1 MSEHIPLHLLEPHP
15 LALRCASFCA
25 GTEREAAEA
34 ALAASVRECGVKV
47 PLVVTPKLS
56 TAPDYWVLDGCA
68 RLEAARAAGLDSV
81 PVLKREFNG
90 DENAMGE
97 EIFRL
102 NTVRKPFTSS
112 QRVML
117 WVDIHLGAV
126 LESYAPKGGRPK
138 KTASNEAVF
147 SVADTAERLG
157 VSRNDVAAA
166 AELARCVN
174 SSMVP
179 CTVNGERSVRDAT
192 PEEAGRLDAVM
203 ASVREGRT
211 PLRRWLAAFE
221 GMANSMQN
229 AECTMHNEEVG
240 GREADGRPRVNW
252 ARFAPRTATSLRT
265 LFAGWRA
272 MPPELRAPSLD
283 ALSQAVDEAPD
294 DVLDMLRAK
303 LAERE
308 AARKGGAE

>member
-1 MSEHIPLHLLEPHP
+1 MSEQIPVSRLEPHP

-25 GTEREAAEA
+25 GAERTAAEA
-34 ALAASVRECGVKV
+34 ALAESVRECGVKV
-47 PLVVTPKLS
+47 PLAVAPKLD
-56 TAPDYWVLDGCA
+56 AGPGFWVLDGCA
-68 RLEAARAAGLDSV
+68 RLEAARAAGLESV
-81 PVLKREFNG
+81 PCVGVEFA
-90 DENAMGE
+90 ENAMGE

-102 NTVRKPFTSS
+102 NTVRKPFSSS

-126 LESYAPKGGRPK
+126 LESYSPKAGRK
-138 KTASNEAVF
+138 KIGPNGPIF
-147 SVADTAERLG
+147 SVNGTAERLG
-157 VSRNDVAAA
+157 VSHHDVAAA

-174 SSMVP
+174 GSMVP

-211 PLRRWLAAFE
+211 PLRRWFAAFE
-221 GMANSMQN
+221 GMAN
-229 AECTMHNEEVG
+229 ANEEGEAG
-240 GREADGRPRVNW
+240 GRDAEGRPRVNW

-303 LAERE
+303 LAER
-308 AARKGGAE
+308 ASRG

>member
-1 MSEHIPLHLLEPHP
+1 MSEHIPVSRLEPHP

-25 GTEREAAEA
+25 GAERAAAEA
-34 ALAASVRECGVKV
+34 ALAESVRECGVKV
-47 PLVVTPKLS
+47 PLAVAPKLD
-56 TAPDYWVLDGCA
+56 AGPGFWVLDGCA
-68 RLEAARAAGLDSV
+68 RLEAARAAGLESV
-81 PVLKREFNG
+81 PCVGLEFA

-138 KTASNEAVF
+138 KTVSNETVF
-147 SVADTAERLG
+147 STHATAERLG
-157 VSRNDVAAA
+157 VSNADVAAA

-174 SSMVP
+174 GSMVP

-211 PLRRWLAAFE
+211 PLRRWFAAFE
-221 GMANSMQN
+221 GMAN
-229 AECTMHNEEVG
+229 ANEEGEAG
-240 GREADGRPRVNW
+240 GRDAEGRPRVNW

-303 LAERE
+303 LA
-308 AARKGGAE
+308 RKGGAE

>member
-1 MSEHIPLHLLEPHP
+1 MSEQIPVSRLEPHP

-25 GTEREAAEA
+25 GAEREAAEA
-34 ALAASVRECGVKV
+34 ALAESVRECGVKV
-47 PLVVTPKLS
+47 PLAVAPKLD
-56 TAPDYWVLDGCA
+56 AGPGFWVLDGCA
-68 RLEAARAAGLDSV
+68 RLEAARAAGLESV
-81 PVLKREFNG
+81 PCVGLEFA

-126 LESYAPKGGRPK
+126 LESYTPKAGRK
-138 KTASNEAVF
+138 KIDSSESIF
-147 SVADTAERLG
+147 SVTDAAERLG
-157 VSRNDVAAA
+157 VSRQDVGAA

-174 SSMVP
+174 GSMVP

-211 PLRRWLAAFE
+211 PLRRWFAAFE
-221 GMANSMQN
+221 GMAN
-229 AECTMHNEEVG
+229 ANEEGEAG
-240 GREADGRPRVNW
+240 GRDAEGRPRVNW

-303 LAERE
+303 LA
-308 AARKGGAE
+308 RKGGAE